1 LFGFDAAMQDQLVSK
16 YKILEIITEGSMG
29 KVFKGID
36 LLLEREVAI
45 KSLYLEYASRPDIVE
60 RFSREAKALAMLHHP
75 NIVNVYDFF
84 RQGDNFFIVT
94 EFVYGETLDEMIA
107 REKAI
112 PWKRAVPLFCQAL
125 KSIGHAHSY
134 GIIGLDHHSGQA

>member
-60 RFSREAKALAMLHHP
+60 RFSRETKSLAMLHHP
-75 NIVNVYDFF
+75 NIVNRD
-84 RQGDNFFIVT
+84 
-94 EFVYGETLDEMIA
+94 
-107 REKAI
+107 
-112 PWKRAVPLFCQAL
+112 VP
-125 KSIGHAHSY
+125 K
-134 GIIGLDHHSGQA
+134 